1 MALGEEC
8 RSWITDRAVH
18 WKIEIGQISWLLCLW
33 EPNRLGIE
41 LLVSHL
47 VVLGG
52 SRPPGKLVEL
62 VVLCGSRPPGR
73 LVGLW
78 PREGCA
84 DPRLQVE
91 VLNERLSTEKTEQTL
106 LLLGWSGAQ
115 QVGYWGLGVLPG
127 CPG

>member
-1 MALGEEC
+1 MALGLKEARQSMALGEEC

-52 SRPPGKLVEL
+52 SRPPVKQTDLIF
-62 VVLCGSRPPGR
+62 PGFQAAR
-73 LVGLW
+73 KTGLA
-78 PREGCA
+78 GCS
-84 DPRLQVE
+84 D
-91 VLNERLSTEKTEQTL
+91 
-106 LLLGWSGAQ
+106 
-115 QVGYWGLGVLPG
+115 GYHASKEDD
-127 CPG
+127 